1 MEPDHARQALGAAAR
16 KNGVSLAGLSKML
29 GRNAAYLQQF
39 VKRGTPA
46 RLSERDR
53 KALAQFL
60 DIDEAILG
68 GPTSSDRTPR
78 YVQRL
83 DVRASAGAGTL
94 ADAENSLPPIGFDT
108 AWLKRICRG
117 RDEDLSVI
125 EVVGDSMAPTLNDGD
140 DILVDCSTLG
150 DRVRE
155 GLYVLRRDG
164 ELIVKRLSA
173 NPADGTLTIA
183 SDNAAYP
190 TWTGCSA
197 DSIDIIGRVL
207 WAGRKFV

>member
-1 MEPDHARQALGAAAR
+1 MDNAEVRAALASAVQ
-16 KNGVSLAGLSKML
+16 KNGASYAGLSKML

-39 VKRGTPA
+39 LKRGTPA

-53 KALAQFL
+53 RALSQFL
-60 DIDEAILG
+60 SIDEAALG
-68 GPTSSDRTPR
+68 GPPSENQSTR
-78 YVQRL
+78 YVKRL
-83 DVRASAGAGTL
+83 DVRASAGAGSLTE
-94 ADAENSLPPIGFDT
+94 AESALRQIGFDR

-125 EVVGDSMAPTLNDGD
+125 EVVGDSMSPTLNDGD
-140 DILVDCSTLG
+140 DILVDCSVTD

-155 GLYVLRRDG
+155 GIYVMRRDG
-164 ELIVKRLSA
+164 ELMVKRLST

-183 SDNAAYP
+183 SDNPAYS
-190 TWTGCSA
+190 TWAGCPA
-197 DSIDIIGRVL
+197 NSIDIIGRVL